1 MISSASQ
8 GHSSS
13 RESLPLK
20 NARPVQA
27 VESRGGPVSPEKKN
41 GSDTSLPLPKT
52 PSMNRNAT
60 FENAGFPMF
69 QTPEKT
75 PIRQISRDDQ
85 SRGGDAD
92 SAMLLSP
99 PGVASPG
106 SRKRRSNDFY
116 TLLKSPRT
124 PQHSR
129 PVSIEEGEI
138 RRLEECSWQSPEKEY
153 NVSPRV
159 ERGTDVKRISENLK
173 TQLNYAKA
181 KIQHGWS
188 DKSLAEVRKQ
198 LETQKEGNKKGNKKG
213 RQKSDKTSYDEFWKT
228 PGEALP
234 RYEGQ
239 EARSRPKTPQ
249 KLNILPKSHGIQH
262 SITLDE
268 VASHHRK
275 PKQYGASGS
284 AERALLEALS
294 PRTPRH
300 APPNGP
306 PPPVSRSPI
315 PETRLEHD
323 AIVSLMTLATPKDKL
338 NASSSPQKGQK
349 GHLSAF
355 SPGLLHRRSA
365 NRDANARH
373 QLGGPLLPPPSPSKT
388 RTFARSPAY
397 DDDDITEVETSDE
410 DESRVRLPALDSRLS
425 SSPISRT
432 LPPLQIS
439 PRFAGT
445 GQLVGLGLSKSPATF
460 ASLRTRPS
468 VGRFGEDGEKVG
480 GSEKM
485 GEGKKFG
492 KRGNVGKKRERR
504 EKENDEDDD
513 DDRTLSE

>member
-20 NARPVQA
+20 KAHPVQA
-27 VESRGGPVSPEKKN
+27 AESRGGPVSPEKKN

-60 FENAGFPMF
+60 FETAGFPMF

-85 SRGGDAD
+85 SRGRRCGLRDAPIATR
-92 SAMLLSP
+92 S
-99 PGVASPG
+99 GVSG
-106 SRKRRSNDFY
+106 VEK
-116 TLLKSPRT
+116 TQKT

-153 NVSPRV
+153 SVSPRV

-198 LETQKEGNKKGNKKG
+198 LETQKEGNKKATKRAG
-213 RQKSDKTSYDEFWKT
+213 KSDKTSYDEFWKT
-228 PGEALP
+228 PEAGSS
-234 RYEGQ
+234 EQ
-239 EARSRPKTPQ
+239 AENATK
-249 KLNILPKSHGIQH
+249 IEHFAKSHGIQH

-275 PKQYGASGS
+275 LKQYGASGS
-284 AERALLEALS
+284 AERALLVALS

-300 APPNGP
+300 APPNGL

-338 NASSSPQKGQK
+338 SASSSPQKGQK

-355 SPGLLHRRSA
+355 SPGLLHRRSP

-373 QLGGPLLPPPSPSKT
+373 HPSKT

-432 LPPLQIS
+432 LPPLQVS

-445 GQLVGLGLSKSPATF
+445 GQLVGLGLSKNPATF

-468 VGRFGEDGEKVG
+468 VGRFGEEGEKVG

-485 GEGKKFG
+485 GEGEKFG